1 MDQTQ
6 IIDKL
11 LFHEDK
17 AINKLTKQEQIL
29 FSDKVIKINRYGSSQ
44 ERNLLITDKAIY
56 NLKKKSKNYL
66 ILNIN
71 L

>member
-17 AINKLTKQEQIL
+17 AINKLIKQEQIL
-29 FSDKVIKINRYGSSQ
+29 FSDKVIKINRHGSSQ

>member
-1 MDQTQ
+1 MDQNH

-11 LFHEDK
+11 LFREDK
-17 AINKLTKQEQIL
+17 TITKLTKQEQIL
-29 FSDKVIKINRYGSSQ
+29 FSDKLIKINRHGSSQ